1 MPDQKKMENK
11 DDERGIGLR
20 AWLLAAAVLGY
31 CLLTCI
37 PTIGSV
43 LVMSYTPLTSWSEED
58 EGFPETN
65 KSIYWGFGPT
75 AWCAI
80 AVAFT
85 ATSNM
90 AIPGSKEGYTEYGP
104 RLAWGVTFPLYVVA
118 GLTVGIGLPS
128 LLTYVGFNLRFYL
141 VDLLLLPLSFI
152 FAMALDVSLRPKV
165 ASRIH
170 PSNESTTSETAV
182 EDQDGLQNLQRAS
195 LRLSVVEAN
204 NDPTVLPNNSEEPND
219 KEKTF
224 IARHKR
230 AIDWL
235 LSVFFYCGYPILLV
249 P

>member
-20 AWLLAAAVLGY
+20 AWLLTAAVLGY

-65 KSIYWGFGPT
+65 KSIYWGFGPM

-80 AVAFT
+80 AVAFA

-90 AIPGSKEGYTEYGP
+90 AIPGSKEGYTKFGP
-104 RLAWGVTFPLYVVA
+104 RLAWRVTFPLYVVA
-118 GLTVGIGLPS
+118 MIPVGIGLPS

-141 VDLLLLPLSFI
+141 LDLVLLPLSFI
-152 FAMALDVSLRPKV
+152 FAVALDEYLRPKV

-170 PSNESTTSETAV
+170 PSIESTTSETAL

-204 NDPTVLPNNSEEPND
+204 NNDPTVLSTNPEEAND
-219 KEKTF
+219 KEK
-224 IARHKR
+224 
-230 AIDWL
+230 
-235 LSVFFYCGYPILLV
+235 S
-249 P
+249 